1 MVAISKGLEMQINI
15 DKKTGAL
22 VAIIVVL
29 LGIILGFSISRNS
42 DEGFFGMR
50 GNNSMGMRHNSGTAT
65 YTGADVMFLQMMIPH
80 HQQAVDISELALRKS
95 NDPEL
100 RALAESIRDG
110 QRAEIITM
118 KAWLKDAHEDLEM
131 GHMMG
136 DSMGGM
142 LTESDLSDLT
152 LAEGK
157 EFDLLWLAGM
167 TNHHEGAIHMTTMI
181 EDANKQEIKNF
192 GAAIV
197 ATQSAQI
204 EQMSEMIKR
213 LNS

>member
-1 MVAISKGLEMQINI
+1 
-15 DKKTGAL
+15 
-22 VAIIVVL
+22 
-29 LGIILGFSISRNS
+29 
-42 DEGFFGMR
+42 
-50 GNNSMGMRHNSGTAT
+50 
-65 YTGADVMFLQMMIPH
+65 
-80 HQQAVDISELALRKS
+80 
-95 NDPEL
+95 
-100 RALAESIRDG
+100 
-110 QRAEIITM
+110 
-118 KAWLKDAHEDLEM
+118 
-131 GHMMG
+131 MMG

-142 LTESDLSDLT
+142 LTESDLSDLN

-192 GAAIV
+192 GEVIV

>member
-1 MVAISKGLEMQINI
+1 MQITI
-15 DKKTGAL
+15 GKKLGSFIGAIAL
-22 VAIIVVL
+22 LLLVVL
-29 LGIILGFSISRNS
+29 GIVLSQNTNKESRL
-42 DEGFFGMR
+42 
-50 GNNSMGMRHNSGTAT
+50 
-65 YTGADVMFLQMMIPH
+65 TGADTMFLQMMIPH

-142 LTESDLSDLT
+142 LTESDLSDLN

>member
-1 MVAISKGLEMQINI
+1 
-15 DKKTGAL
+15 
-22 VAIIVVL
+22 
-29 LGIILGFSISRNS
+29 
-42 DEGFFGMR
+42 
-50 GNNSMGMRHNSGTAT
+50 
-65 YTGADVMFLQMMIPH
+65 
-80 HQQAVDISELALRKS
+80 
-95 NDPEL
+95 
-100 RALAESIRDG
+100 
-110 QRAEIITM
+110 M

-213 LNS
+213 LNN